1 MTDNSTIAQR
11 KQLAEVAERYCQ
23 QGYEIIFPP
32 DYDKLPDAIAMYN
45 PDLVVRNSRET
56 VVVLVRSNSSSNFNN
71 NQYLSHL
78 AKEIE
83 RYSDWRL
90 ELIVNKSSNAGNSA
104 IALESLQIDEV
115 KSKLQV
121 VEQLAE
127 QYPEAAFLYYWSLIE
142 ATVRLLVAKEHL
154 NLREFN
160 FKRLIKELV
169 FNGVRSQSQYQTLE
183 EAFGIRNATA
193 HGFKARPVD
202 YSDVRQLDQL
212 ERELLIELENS

>member
-142 ATVRLLVAKEHL
+142 ATVRLLVAKERL

-160 FKRLIKELV
+160 FKGLIKELV
-169 FNGVRSQSQYQTLE
+169 FNGVISRSQYQTLE
-183 EAFGIRNATA
+183 EAFQIRNATA

-202 YSDVRQLDQL
+202 YSDIQQLNQL
-212 ERELLIELENS
+212 QQELLTELES